1 MSALSG
7 PGKMIQLRRKILTCD
22 IEVKSVSH
30 GPRAT
35 SVLLYFLVAS
45 GRDWKSR
52 GVPVSVL
59 PYMQY
64 TRSSPLYYCALM
76 KQASLPFARR
86 GCGVPFSGDRRPH
99 VTTCTLRRV
108 CSTLHTITGERKT
121 RRRQQQRVADS
132 SQEQGSGVRKLSV
145 VTRTEFAVVLLRFQ
159 AELGVLGLRSVV
171 RHCCKSWRWKRISL
185 QHMLSSLRLQ

>member
-1 MSALSG
+1 MPHTNARVRWLGSNKGLRMSALSG

-64 TRSSPLYYCALM
+64 TRSSPLYYCALL

-86 GCGVPFSGDRRPH
+86 GCGVPFSGGSQAARYNLYSEASMFDIAHHNRRKKN
-99 VTTCTLRRV
+99 TQKAAAACGRQFAGAGKWCT
-108 CSTLHTITGERKT
+108 K
-121 RRRQQQRVADS
+121 
-132 SQEQGSGVRKLSV
+132 V
-145 VTRTEFAVVLLRFQ
+145 VSRDTN
-159 AELGVLGLRSVV
+159 
-171 RHCCKSWRWKRISL
+171 
-185 QHMLSSLRLQ
+185 